1 MTISESVEA
10 IAAPEGIAAPEN
22 TSYVSWT
29 PVVLGALVA
38 AAFSSIL
45 LAFGAA
51 IGLAV
56 TSTAPT
62 WRDASAALALLS
74 GLYLIVQAAVSFG
87 AGGYIAGRVRPAMAD
102 ADPLETERRD
112 GLHGLAAWAIAVVL
126 GALLAALV
134 GSAGLTRSSGSNAP
148 AATTSAAEPLLSYE
162 IDRMFRAV
170 RRPPNVDLA
179 AERAEAGRILLTA
192 SSHSG
197 MSSEDRGYLVQLVS
211 TATGLTGPDA
221 ERRVDAAIAGA
232 KSAIAKSRRTSV
244 ILAFSVAAALLL
256 GAAISWA
263 AAGVGRRHRDGDRR
277 HRDGEPMPRWFGAAP
292 TRP

>member
-1 MTISESVEA
+1 
-10 IAAPEGIAAPEN
+10 
-22 TSYVSWT
+22 
-29 PVVLGALVA
+29 VVLGALVA

-87 AGGYIAGRVRPAMAD
+87 IGGYIAGRVRPGMAD
-102 ADPLETERRD
+102 PDPVETERRD

-126 GALLAALV
+126 GALLVALV

-148 AATTSAAEPLLSYE
+148 AATAAEPLLSYE

-197 MSSEDRGYLVQLVS
+197 ISSEDRAYLVQLVS
-211 TATGLTGPDA
+211 AATGLTGPDA
-221 ERRVDAAIAGA
+221 ERRADTAIAGA
-232 KSAIAKSRRTSV
+232 KNAIAKSRRSSV

-263 AAGVGRRHRDGDRR
+263 AAGVGHRHR
-277 HRDGEPMPRWFGAAP
+277 HGEPVPRWFDPA
-292 TRP
+292 TSRS

>member
-1 MTISESVEA
+1 MAISESVEA
-10 IAAPEGIAAPEN
+10 IAVPEGIAVPEN
-22 TSYVSWT
+22 ISYVSWT

-45 LAFGAA
+45 LAFGAT

-87 AGGYIAGRVRPAMAD
+87 AGGYIAGLVRPGMT
-102 ADPLETERRD
+102 DPDPVETERSE

-134 GSAGLTRSSGSNAP
+134 GSAGLTRSSGSNVP

-162 IDRMFRAV
+162 IDRMFRAG

-197 MSSEDRGYLVQLVS
+197 VSSEDRGYLVQLVS

-221 ERRVDAAIAGA
+221 ERRVDTAIAGA
-232 KSAIAKSRRTSV
+232 KTAIAKSRRSSV
-244 ILAFSVAAALLL
+244 ILAFSVATALLL

-263 AAGVGRRHRDGDRR
+263 AAGVGRRHRDG
-277 HRDGEPMPRWFGAAP
+277 EPMPRWFGAAP
-292 TRP
+292 ARP

>member
-10 IAAPEGIAAPEN
+10 VVAPETIAAPEY

-45 LAFGAA
+45 LAFGATM
-51 IGLAV
+51 GLAV
-56 TSTAPT
+56 TSAAPT

-74 GLYLIVQAAVSFG
+74 GLYLIIQAAVSFG
-87 AGGYIAGRVRPAMAD
+87 AGGYIAGRFRAGVAD
-102 ADPLETERRD
+102 VDPVETEQRD
-112 GLHGLAAWAIAVVL
+112 GLHGLAVWAIAVVL

-134 GSAGLTRSSGSNAP
+134 GSAGLTRSNGSNAP
-148 AATTSAAEPLLSYE
+148 AASTSAAEPLLNYE

-170 RRPPNVDLA
+170 SRPPNVDRA

-197 MSSEDRGYLVQLVS
+197 MSNEDRGYLVQLVS

-221 ERRVDAAIAGA
+221 ERRVDTAVAGA
-232 KSAIAKSRRTSV
+232 KKAIANSRRSSV

-256 GAAISWA
+256 GAAISCA
-263 AAGVGRRHRDGDRR
+263 MACAAGRY
-277 HRDGEPMPRWFGAAP
+277 RDGEPMPRWLDAA
-292 TRP
+292 TTQSYDRSG

>member
-1 MTISESVEA
+1 MAISNRVEA
-10 IAAPEGIAAPEN
+10 IVSPEGITPPEN

-45 LAFGAA
+45 LAFGAT

-87 AGGYIAGRVRPAMAD
+87 AGGYIAGRVRPGMAD
-102 ADPLETERRD
+102 PDPVETERRD
-112 GLHGLAAWAIAVVL
+112 GLHGLAAWSIAVVL

-134 GSAGLTRSSGSNAP
+134 GSASLTRSNGSNAP
-148 AATTSAAEPLLSYE
+148 TATTSAAEPLLSYE

-211 TATGLTGPDA
+211 TATGFTGPDA
-221 ERRVDAAIAGA
+221 EKRVDAAVAGA
-232 KSAIAKSRRTSV
+232 KNAIAKSRRSSV
-244 ILAFSVAAALLL
+244 ILAVSVAAALLL

-263 AAGVGRRHRDGDRR
+263 AAGVGRRHRDGQ
-277 HRDGEPMPRWFGAAP
+277 PMPRWFGA
-292 TRP
+292 RP